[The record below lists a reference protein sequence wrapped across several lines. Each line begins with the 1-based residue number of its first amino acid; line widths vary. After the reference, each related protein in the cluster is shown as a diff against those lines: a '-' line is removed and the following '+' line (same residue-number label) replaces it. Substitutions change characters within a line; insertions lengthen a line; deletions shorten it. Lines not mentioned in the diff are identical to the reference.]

1 MLHIERIVRI
11 APLMNE
17 AERSALTE
25 WAEDAVE
32 SIVPFDASNWPG
44 WYGVAR
50 RSALETPGAELPG
63 AAARCSAKPS
73 LQVPPL

>member
-1 MLHIERIVRI
+1 MRPLDLMPNQRVEIEEAIARHPYMLHIERIVRI

-50 RSALETPGAELPG
+50 RLAH
-63 AAARCSAKPS
+63 
-73 LQVPPL
+73 